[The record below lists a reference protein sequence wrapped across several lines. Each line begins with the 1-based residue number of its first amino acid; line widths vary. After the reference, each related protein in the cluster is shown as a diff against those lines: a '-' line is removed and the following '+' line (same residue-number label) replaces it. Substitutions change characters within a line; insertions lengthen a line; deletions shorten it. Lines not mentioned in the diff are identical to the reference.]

1 MPRAAP
7 DQVHVHRIELGTWER
22 THLEEMQRTDD
33 TEDAIKIALEAAQVL
48 ALPAAL
54 AATGYLT
61 YLGFVEF
68 QTGRDRLAEWWKGL
82 ADKATGP
89 DAATTGDVV
98 TAFDRLA
105 VFLFG
110 PLGYTGGGTFQDGS
124 SFGDNNPFL

>member
-7 DQVHVHRIELGTWER
+7 DRVHVHRIELGTWER

-33 TEDAIKIALEAAQVL
+33 TEDAIRLGLEAAQVL
-48 ALPAAL
+48 ALPVAL
-54 AATGYLT
+54 AATGYLG

-68 QTGRDRLAEWWKGL
+68 QTGRDRVGEWWKGL

-98 TAFDRLA
+98 GGLDRIA
-105 VFLFG
+105 VWLFG
-110 PLGYTGGGTFQDGS
+110 PLGYTGGGTFSDGS
-124 SFGDNNPFL
+124 TF